1 MVAYDNDGRIL
12 TVKYQLLAP
21 MLLNE
26 VQKQNAQLQSQAEAI
41 QLQQEQNRKLE
52 DRLAA
57 LETLLS
63 SQTSTATRPAS
74 SQ

>member
-1 MVAYDNDGRIL
+1 
-12 TVKYQLLAP
+12 

-26 VQKQNAQLQSQAEAI
+26 VQKQAARDR
-41 QLQQEQNRKLE
+41 QQTEQIRSLE

-57 LETLLS
+57 LEALLS
-63 SQTSTATRPAS
+63 SQTPAAKPNG

>member
-1 MVAYDNDGRIL
+1 
-12 TVKYQLLAP
+12 

-26 VQKQNAQLQSQAEAI
+26 VQKQNAQLQDQNVRL
-41 QLQQEQNRKLE
+41 QNQVQVQQEENRKLE

-57 LETLLS
+57 LEALLS
-63 SQTSTATRPAS
+63 GQTSTVARPAG

>member
-1 MVAYDNDGRIL
+1 
-12 TVKYQLLAP
+12 

-41 QLQQEQNRKLE
+41 QLQQEQNRKLW

-57 LETLLS
+57 LEALLGN
-63 SQTSTATRPAS
+63 Q
-74 SQ
+74 